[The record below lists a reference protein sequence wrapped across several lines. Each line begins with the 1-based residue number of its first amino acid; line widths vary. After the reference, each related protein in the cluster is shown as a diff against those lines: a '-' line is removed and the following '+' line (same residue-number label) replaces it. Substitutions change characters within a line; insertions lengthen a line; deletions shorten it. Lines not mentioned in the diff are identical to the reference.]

1 MQRNTLLKKQKEHQK
16 SMMNYK
22 DFELSIQVSEPYP
35 FNLKS
40 IRKIETNQWVN
51 NQWPLVYFLKNENIR
66 KAYIGESTNASLRLK
81 NHLANPKKAELFQTV
96 NIIGS
101 DKFNKSVTLD
111 LESRLIQYINAEGT
125 FTTENLNLGLQNHNY
140 YQQDLYKNLFYTVW
154 QKLIEKKIV
163 SKSLAE
169 IENSELFKY
178 SPYKSLNDDQYKS
191 VLEILSSINK
201 SERNSIFV
209 SGSAGT
215 GKTILATY
223 LMKLLHSDVSN
234 NDDFELKEDDIYE
247 ISLIREF
254 QKKYPKAKIG
264 FVIAMTSL
272 RETIKKVFEN
282 VPGLDKNMVMS
293 PSDTFRLGIKYD
305 LLIVDEAHRLRQ
317 YRNIGWMGV
326 FRQNNIR
333 LGLGDDGTELD
344 WIIANSNNQI
354 FFYDSAQSVK
364 PSDINENRFA
374 ELINKK
380 NTLKLSLNSQMRS
393 NGGNDYI
400 KFVDDLLNCKNI
412 QKPELSENFNLEY
425 FDNFSDLYK
434 KLKAKE
440 NEFGLCRMVAGYSWK
455 WISKNDNSLYDI
467 ELDGL
472 KFQWNLTPN
481 DWINSNN
488 SFEQIGCIHTTQ
500 GYDLNYTAIIFGLEI
515 DYDPNTNSIIIDI
528 NKYFDKNGKRGID
541 NIEDL
546 KEYIINIYKTI
557 LYRGIKGAFIYA
569 CNKNMKEYL
578 KNAINKGFED
588 VYIIETNVNYPRII
602 PFESVK
608 PFVNAVPLYNIKVAA
623 TNFTD
628 PQFYEEF
635 SWAELP
641 MQVSP
646 KKGYFIAQVIGES
659 MNKKIPNG
667 SFCLF
672 EEYMAGSRNGEIVL
686 AECRSIQDGD
696 YGSGYTIKEYHST
709 KDVSEE
715 SFRHVSIILK
725 PLSYDDSFENVIL
738 FEDEVIDFKIRGI
751 FKKVLN
757 WI

>member
-1 MQRNTLLKKQKEHQK
+1 
-16 SMMNYK
+16 MMNYK

-35 FNLKS
+35 FKLES
-40 IRKIETNQWVN
+40 IKEIEKNQWVK
-51 NQWPLVYFLKNENIR
+51 NQWPLVYFLKNEGIS
-66 KAYIGESTNASLRLK
+66 KAYIGESNNASLRLK
-81 NHLANPKKAELFQTV
+81 NHLTNPKKAELFQTV

-101 DKFNKSVTLD
+101 DKFNKSATLD

-125 FTTENLNLGLQNHNY
+125 FTTENLNLGHQNHNY

-191 VLEILSSINK
+191 VLEILGNINN
-201 SERNSIFV
+201 SQGNSIFV

-223 LMKLLHSDVSN
+223 LMKLLVSDV
-234 NDDFELKEDDIYE
+234 NDIEDSDIKEDDIYE
-247 ISLIREF
+247 ISLIKEF
-254 QKKYPKAKIG
+254 QNKYPKAKIG
-264 FVIAMTSL
+264 FVIAMTPL
-272 RETIKKVFEN
+272 RETIKKVFNN
-282 VPGLDKNMVMS
+282 VPGLKKQMVMS
-293 PSDTFRLGIKYD
+293 PSETFKLGIKYD

-317 YRNIGWMGV
+317 YRNISWRGE
-326 FRQNNIR
+326 FKKKNKL
-333 LGLGDDGTELD
+333 LGLGDGGTELD
-344 WIIANSNNQI
+344 WIMANSHNQI
-354 FFYDSAQSVK
+354 FFYDAAQSVK
-364 PSDINENRFA
+364 PSDIDEFKFTA
-374 ELINKK
+374 LLNKPD
-380 NTLKLSLNSQMRS
+380 TLKLNLKSQMRTK
-393 NGGNDYI
+393 GGNDYI
-400 KFVDDLLNCKNI
+400 TFIDKLLNCNVNK
-412 QKPELSENFNLEY
+412 KPDFSTEFELEY
-425 FDNFSDLYK
+425 FDSFNSLYN
-434 KLKAKE
+434 KLKIKE
-440 NEFGLCRMVAGYSWK
+440 KGNGLCRMIAGYSWEWK
-455 WISKNDNSLYDI
+455 SDPKRKKNLDLNAIDI
-467 ELDGL
+467 KLDGME
-472 KFQWNLTPN
+472 FQWNKTYN
-481 DWINSNN
+481 DWITSQN

-500 GYDLNYTAIIFGLEI
+500 GYDLNYAAIIFGLEI
-515 DYDPNTNSIIIDI
+515 DYDPIQNELVIDKT
-528 NKYFDKNGKRGID
+528 KYFDKYGKNGVTDI
-541 NIEDL
+541 NDL
-546 KEYIINIYKTI
+546 KSYIVNIYKTV
-557 LYRGIKGAFIYA
+557 LYRGIKGVYIYA
-569 CNKNMKEYL
+569 CNNNLKQYL
-578 KNAINKGFED
+578 KKHLNTSQEINLNTENK
-588 VYIIETNVNYPRII
+588 INSPRII

-608 PFVNAVPLYNIKVAA
+608 PFVNAVPIYNIKVAA
-623 TNFTD
+623 TNFSD
-628 PQFYEEF
+628 PQFYDEF
-635 SWAELP
+635 SWSELP

-725 PLSYDDSFENVIL
+725 PLSYDDSFEDVIL
-738 FEDEVIDFKIRGI
+738 FEDEVIDFQIRGI

-757 WI
+757 WT